1 MRRLAK
7 LVVLCHK
14 LRRERP
20 FVFAPQHGQR
30 ERIATSS
37 VILVIS
43 ILLDVSAP
51 ELGHAWIGLEDE
63 HGTMLVSE
71 CLGGF
76 QSVGASA

>member
-1 MRRLAK
+1 
-7 LVVLCHK
+7 
-14 LRRERP
+14 
-20 FVFAPQHGQR
+20 
-30 ERIATSS
+30 
-37 VILVIS
+37 
-43 ILLDVSAP
+43 LLDVSAP